1 MTMTISKLR
10 NALGLCLLGA
20 NLALPL
26 PASAQTAAPTAN
38 SIAERLQSL
47 YPATRF
53 GAVNTTPWPGVFE
66 VVMGANLAYVD
77 ESGQYFLFGHLFD
90 MKAQRDLT
98 AERKDAQTRVDFAA
112 LPLADAVKDVR
123 GNGARTLAI
132 FSDPDCPY
140 CLKLETEIKSLT
152 DVTIYTF
159 LMPIASL
166 HPGARSKAI
175 AVWCSRDRVAAW
187 RALMLRDMT
196 NEPGQGMSAPRR
208 SQHCTRRAP
217 RHFGD
222 ADPGRR
228 RRSHSSRRRQQCAD
242 RGVARARHG
251 QRRRPSD
258 QRKRRAMNR
267 TALTPLLLMALTLA
281 GCASTLSGVGGAD
294 GYACK
299 APEGAMCTSVSGIY
313 ANSAQG
319 MPKPAKPSAQK
330 PPPDE
335 PVAYGATP
343 WHPAGPPPRRV
354 RCDRTRDSCGCGS
367 PPGKTRT
374 AICTNRHWCM
384 SSSIADAGSS
394 STCGR
399 RRAPA
404 WTAWHRRCP
413 SLKSLRRRKH
423 RPKHRKPRLATR
435 CRPRIRHPAPS
446 PSPRSTESCFA
457 P

>member
-1 MTMTISKLR
+1 VPLPSR
-10 NALGLCLLGA
+10 RECRPAAACLGA
-20 NLALPL
+20 DRR
-26 PASAQTAAPTAN
+26 TDAN
-38 SIAERLQSL
+38 AIAERLQSL

-187 RALMLRDMT
+187 HALMLRDMQKRAR
-196 NEPGQGMSAPRR
+196 PGNVRTPSIATSPSA
-208 SQHCTRRAP
+208 SASAFRAHRLLSP
-217 RHFGD
+217 
-222 ADPGRR
+222 
-228 RRSHSSRRRQQCAD
+228 RRSHSSRCRQQCAD

-251 QRRRPSD
+251 QRRRPSE
-258 QRKRRAMNR
+258 Q
-267 TALTPLLLMALTLA
+267 
-281 GCASTLSGVGGAD
+281 
-294 GYACK
+294 
-299 APEGAMCTSVSGIY
+299 
-313 ANSAQG
+313 
-319 MPKPAKPSAQK
+319 
-330 PPPDE
+330 
-335 PVAYGATP
+335 
-343 WHPAGPPPRRV
+343 
-354 RCDRTRDSCGCGS
+354 
-367 PPGKTRT
+367 
-374 AICTNRHWCM
+374 
-384 SSSIADAGSS
+384 
-394 STCGR
+394 
-399 RRAPA
+399 RAPRDESYQFS
-404 WTAWHRRCP
+404 RRCCLWP
-413 SLKSLRRRKH
+413 
-423 RPKHRKPRLATR
+423 
-435 CRPRIRHPAPS
+435 
-446 PSPRSTESCFA
+446 
-457 P
+457 